1 MTTARSITHPPAG
14 LQPLVPPHPAFD
26 GGPVYLDYN
35 ATTPIDPRVAE
46 AMRPALAEAFGNP
59 SSAHAYGPPARAG
72 LDRARAQVAALLGA
86 GEPTVAGNDGR
97 IVFTSSGSEA
107 DALAIRGSVPAAL
120 DADPAR
126 WAGHRPQVITQATEH
141 PAVLAACRYLQRW
154 HDAEVTVLDVD
165 GDGQLDPADLAT
177 ALTDRTVLVTVMHA
191 NNETGTVQ
199 PIAALSRITHQ
210 AGALFHTD
218 AAQTAGKI
226 PLDVADLDVDLPTLV
241 GHKMYAPKGIAAL
254 YVRAGIQLERRLAE
268 LPAGVDVVAYCRGAY
283 CVLAYDA
290 VRLLTS
296 HGWSARRL
304 REGMLEWR
312 LAGMPVQS
320 GAA

>member
-1 MTTARSITHPPAG
+1 
-14 LQPLVPPHPAFD
+14 
-26 GGPVYLDYN
+26 
-35 ATTPIDPRVAE
+35 
-46 AMRPALAEAFGNP
+46 
-59 SSAHAYGPPARAG
+59 
-72 LDRARAQVAALLGA
+72 
-86 GEPTVAGNDGR
+86 
-97 IVFTSSGSEA
+97 
-107 DALAIRGSVPAAL
+107 
-120 DADPAR
+120 
-126 WAGHRPQVITQATEH
+126 
-141 PAVLAACRYLQRW
+141 
-154 HDAEVTVLDVD
+154 
-165 GDGQLDPADLAT
+165 
-177 ALTDRTVLVTVMHA
+177 MHA

-226 PLDVADLDVDLPTLV
+226 PLDVADLDVDLLTLV